1 MDITQAIFPLII
13 AGDLSGVSAL
23 LDLHPGVVHS
33 RQTDSELHLSPLQ
46 LATAFEHA
54 EKRDLKR
61 IITVLRSAGA

>member
-33 RQTDSELHLSPLQ
+33 RQTDSELQ